1 MRIYLGVYTMDSRL
15 REAINRFANS
25 VRSVYNI
32 TVPITNIDEVVKT
45 IGGKVELSANSYET
59 YDGRIRKSSDC
70 NFIIEVS
77 ENQSDVRKNFT
88 VAHELGH
95 LFLHM
100 GYESNA
106 ELWDKQEKEYK
117 REGYSEEE
125 YEANEF
131 AACLL
136 MPSEEY
142 RRVLYDFSDGNE
154 VDVSKIAKYFNVSL
168 PAALNRGRFLGYF
181 E

>member
-1 MRIYLGVYTMDSRL
+1 MDSRL
-15 REAINRFANS
+15 REAINEFANN
-25 VRSVYNI
+25 VRSFYNI
-32 TVPITNIDEVVKT
+32 TVPIENIDEVVKN
-45 IGGKVELSANSYET
+45 IGGKVEILANSDEA
-59 YDGRIRKSSDC
+59 YDGRIKKSSDC

-100 GYESNA
+100 GYNSNE

-136 MPSEEY
+136 MPSEDY
-142 RRVLYDFSDGNE
+142 RRTLYDISEGNK
-154 VDVSKIAKYFNVSL
+154 VDVSKIAKHFNVSL
-168 PAALNRGRFLGYF
+168 PAAINRGRFLGYF